1 MIIDYL
7 ETRNS
12 TQSHGF
18 SLFNNVFVKS
28 NVTLNQKTKKKKEFD
43 SGLSFHSYLIYI
55 SRFQLAAE
63 ENSTDNFLL
72 VFVFLSEDSDS
83 WATDAEFLLLL
94 KLQFKCLLT
103 LQCALV
109 FLLLSPCKCVSA
121 LSWKHLTQRRSDWLA
136 TCPKLILP
144 VRNPLE
150 RTLWQY
156 CFPFGKYLQ
165 FNNQLVWRRW
175 FPHVAVRDSIVLYCT
190 MLRRR
195 ERCHYRIPTQHNTTN
210 MTSNIFHIGSKLPTC
225 KEFSLKCNFVH
236 HIVGKRTFYDT
247 FVNTFKSLT
256 AFFAFNF
263 ELFRYL

>member
-28 NVTLNQKTKKKKEFD
+28 NVTLIQKTKKTQTIERKKSLLQVFPSIPSD
-43 SGLSFHSYLIYI
+43 LIYI

-109 FLLLSPCKCVSA
+109 FLLLPPASVCPLSVESIWRSAARTGWLPAPNLFYLSATRWKEHYGNIVSR
-121 LSWKHLTQRRSDWLA
+121 LGNTSSSITSWYEGD
-136 TCPKLILP
+136 
-144 VRNPLE
+144 
-150 RTLWQY
+150 
-156 CFPFGKYLQ
+156 
-165 FNNQLVWRRW
+165 
-175 FPHVAVRDSIVLYCT
+175 
-190 MLRRR
+190 
-195 ERCHYRIPTQHNTTN
+195 
-210 MTSNIFHIGSKLPTC
+210 GS
-225 KEFSLKCNFVH
+225 H
-236 HIVGKRTFYDT
+236 M
-247 FVNTFKSLT
+247 
-256 AFFAFNF
+256 
-263 ELFRYL
+263 